1 MGKNLIITEEER
13 NEILNL
19 HNSYIFEAPGDT
31 VLGNQGTPVV
41 GATAS
46 GPTIANTVSQPSVP
60 PQQTQQPTKIAQLQ
74 NKLNQKFNSGLK
86 VDGKWGVNT
95 ANAVL
100 RALKTTSPATKPP
113 TATQQPATQ
122 QPATQQPT
130 QKLPT
135 LPAGTA
141 QRHGQP
147 TQLAGQNK

>member
-1 MGKNLIITEEER
+1 MLTFFTTLIVTYFITDIFK
-13 NEILNL
+13 ILL
-19 HNSYIFEAPGDT
+19 A
-31 VLGNQGTPVV
+31 
-41 GATAS
+41 
-46 GPTIANTVSQPSVP
+46 
-60 PQQTQQPTKIAQLQ
+60 KQLQ

-141 QRHGQP
+141 QRPGQP